1 MTPEALASVEI
12 DRLLTAAGWH
22 VCDFR
27 VANIRAASKFR
38 TMKSDSQAR
47 DRTLV
52 AQGGAIDE
60 MFLIRPELAHGAKI
74 VWPDDE

>member
-22 VCDFR
+22 VCDFL

-38 TMKSDSQAR
+38 TMKSDSQA
-47 DRTLV
+47 
-52 AQGGAIDE
+52 
-60 MFLIRPELAHGAKI
+60 
-74 VWPDDE
+74 